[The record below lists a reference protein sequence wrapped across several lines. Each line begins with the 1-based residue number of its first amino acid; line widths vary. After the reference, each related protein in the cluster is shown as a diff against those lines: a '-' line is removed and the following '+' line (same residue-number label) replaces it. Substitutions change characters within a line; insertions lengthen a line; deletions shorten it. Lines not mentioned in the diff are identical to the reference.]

1 MSTADLPLEKRASS
15 AAVFLALLSA
25 IGLTSIAF
33 GQPVILDINSTINNP
48 TTAANDS
55 CTISDNHAL
64 TINSNITNNDS
75 TNCILLNSG
84 RNNTKLINSR
94 SNGTAWNGGTRNRST
109 A

>member
-1 MSTADLPLEKRASS
+1 MLTADLPLEKRASS
-15 AAVFLALLSA
+15 AAVYLALLTA

-33 GQPVILDINSTINNP
+33 GQPVTLDINSTINDP

-64 TINSNITNNDS
+64 TINGNTNNDS
-75 TNCILLNSG
+75 TNCVLLNSG

-94 SNGTAWNGGTRNRST
+94 
-109 A
+109 